1 MKKILIVIGLLMMM
15 TLIAVGCRKP
25 QMESET
31 TIEEEVMNEEDV
43 MDEENMMDEED
54 VMDEENMMDQ
64 EDMMNEEESMKNE
77 GNQAPTFT
85 LMDTDGQTLSLEA
98 LKGEKVYV
106 KFWASWCSIC
116 LSGMDELDDLSG
128 RSEGYRVITI
138 VSPGYK
144 NEKELEAFKLWY
156 EGLDTENII
165 VLLDEDGV
173 YARKYGVR
181 AYPTSAYIGS
191 DGVLV
196 KVLPGHVNE
205 ATINES
211 FRNIF

>member
-1 MKKILIVIGLLMMM
+1 MM
-15 TLIAVGCRKP
+15 
-25 QMESET
+25 E
-31 TIEEEVMNEEDV
+31 EEEVMEEEDMMEEEDV
-43 MDEENMMDEED
+43 MEE
-54 VMDEENMMDQ
+54 
-64 EDMMNEEESMKNE
+64 EDMMSEEESMKNE
-77 GNQAPTFT
+77 GNQAPAFT
-85 LMDTDGQTLSLEA
+85 LMDTNGQTLSLEA

-144 NEKELEAFKLWY
+144 NEKETEAFKLWY
-156 EGLDTENII
+156 EGLDTENMI

-173 YARKYGVR
+173 YAREYGVR

-211 FRNIF
+211 FSMIH

>member
-1 MKKILIVIGLLMMM
+1 MKKILMVIGLITIMSLV
-15 TLIAVGCRKP
+15 AVGCGKP

-31 TIEEEVMNEEDV
+31 TIEEDMMEEEEVMEEEDMMEEEDV
-43 MDEENMMDEED
+43 MEE
-54 VMDEENMMDQ
+54 
-64 EDMMNEEESMKNE
+64 EDMMSEEESMKNE
-77 GNQAPTFT
+77 GNQAPAFT
-85 LMDTDGQTLSLEA
+85 LMDTNGQTLSLEA

-144 NEKELEAFKLWY
+144 NEKETEAFKLWY
-156 EGLDTENII
+156 EGLDTENMI

-173 YARKYGVR
+173 YAREYGVR

-211 FRNIF
+211 FSMIH

>member
-1 MKKILIVIGLLMMM
+1 MKKVFIIMSLVMI
-15 TLIAVGCRKP
+15 TALIAVGCRKP

-31 TIEEEVMNEEDV
+31 TIEKEDSLEED
-43 MDEENMMDEED
+43 MMDEED
-54 VMDEENMMDQ
+54 TMS
-64 EDMMNEEESMKNE
+64 EEERMKNE
-77 GNQAPTFT
+77 GNQAPTFA

-98 LKGEKVYV
+98 LIGEKVYV

-116 LSGMDELDDLSG
+116 LSGMDELDELSG
-128 RSEGYRVITI
+128 RSEEYKVITI

-144 NEKELEAFKLWY
+144 NEKETEAFKLWY
-156 EGLDTENII
+156 EGLNTENMI

-173 YARKYGVR
+173 YAREYGVR

>member
-1 MKKILIVIGLLMMM
+1 MIL
-15 TLIAVGCRKP
+15 TLVAVGCSQP
-25 QMESET
+25 QTASET
-31 TIEEEVMNEEDV
+31 TVEEV
-43 MDEENMMDEED
+43 MMDEED
-54 VMDEENMMDQ
+54 KMEEEEMMDEED
-64 EDMMNEEESMKNE
+64 EMNEEAGMTSKNE
-77 GNQAPTFT
+77 GDPAPAFT
-85 LMDTDGQTLSLEA
+85 LMDTEGQTFSLEA

-116 LSGMDELDDLSG
+116 LAGMEELDDLSG
-128 RSEGYRVITI
+128 RSEGYQVITI

-144 NEKELEAFKLWY
+144 NEKETEAFKLWY
-156 EGLDTENII
+156 EGLDNENMI

-173 YARKYGVR
+173 YAREYGIR

-211 FRNIF
+211 FNVIY

>member
-1 MKKILIVIGLLMMM
+1 MKKILILMGLIMIL
-15 TLIAVGCRKP
+15 TLVAVGCSQP
-25 QMESET
+25 QTASET
-31 TIEEEVMNEEDV
+31 TVEEV
-43 MDEENMMDEED
+43 MMDEED
-54 VMDEENMMDQ
+54 KMEEEEMMDEED
-64 EDMMNEEESMKNE
+64 EMNEEAGMTSKNE
-77 GNQAPTFT
+77 GDPAPAFT
-85 LMDTDGQTLSLEA
+85 LMDTEGQTFSLEA

-116 LSGMDELDDLSG
+116 LAGMEELDDLSG
-128 RSEGYRVITI
+128 RSEGYQVITI

-144 NEKELEAFKLWY
+144 NEKETEAFKLWY
-156 EGLDTENII
+156 EGLDNENMI

-173 YARKYGVR
+173 YAREYGIR

-211 FRNIF
+211 FNVIY

>member
-1 MKKILIVIGLLMMM
+1 M
-15 TLIAVGCRKP
+15 T
-25 QMESET
+25 S
-31 TIEEEVMNEEDV
+31 
-43 MDEENMMDEED
+43 
-54 VMDEENMMDQ
+54 
-64 EDMMNEEESMKNE
+64 KNE
-77 GNQAPTFT
+77 GDPAPAFT
-85 LMDTDGQTLSLEA
+85 LMDTEGQTFSLEA

-116 LSGMDELDDLSG
+116 LAGMEELDDLSG
-128 RSEGYRVITI
+128 RSEGYQVITI

-144 NEKELEAFKLWY
+144 NEKETEAFKLWY
-156 EGLDTENII
+156 EGLDNENMI

-173 YARKYGVR
+173 YAREYGIR

-211 FRNIF
+211 FNVIY

>member
-1 MKKILIVIGLLMMM
+1 MKKILMVIGLITIMSLV
-15 TLIAVGCRKP
+15 AVGCGKP

-31 TIEEEVMNEEDV
+31 TIEEDMMEEEEVMEEEDMMEEEDV
-43 MDEENMMDEED
+43 MEE
-54 VMDEENMMDQ
+54 

-77 GNQAPTFT
+77 GNQAPAFT
-85 LMDTDGQTLSLEA
+85 LMDTNGQTLSLEA

-128 RSEGYRVITI
+128 RSEGYRVITM

-144 NEKELEAFKLWY
+144 NEKETEAFKLWY
-156 EGLDTENII
+156 EGLETENMI

-173 YARKYGVR
+173 YAREYGVR

-211 FRNIF
+211 FSMIH